1 MRLRLAR
8 CVALS
13 CIRPALTG
21 RAILLAVGPMV
32 LGGRA
37 VLVAQD
43 ASPYVPLEHWATP
56 YVEHL
61 ITSGVI
67 ADPMPL
73 TRPLKRADLVRAL
86 RAADTARVDPAT
98 RRTLRLLLGA
108 LADRRPAPSYRIEG
122 AVGVASAT
130 HAFRDPLELDRGVPP
145 RPAVRRAFASAGLDL
160 HVAFGSVV
168 LVSHP
173 VVDTRLELDPDWYG
187 KGDNATAFPEA
198 YASAQWRQGELFFGT
213 LARNWGP
220 SGVQGV
226 LVSDNPYSLD
236 HLYVTFGTPRVRLQL
251 LATQLDTR
259 PDSTGAPVVN
269 RYLSV
274 SRAWIRLPRRWTL
287 AVWQAGV
294 WSGVGRQLEPWFLNP
309 ATWVYIR
316 ASNSNTNVNSF
327 LGVDL
332 ERRGA
337 TTAFA
342 QFMLDDIQVSRKI
355 AADRKPTSYA
365 FTVGA
370 KGRVRRTAVGW
381 QLFYTQVANL
391 TYRNEDDFQ
400 VPLYHLLGTGRNF
413 ADYDQATLK
422 LSALARP
429 GLLLEP
435 ELTVL
440 RQGEGDPRLPHPLVP
455 AYPSTATLFEGVV
468 ERTVRLAVGSH
479 WQRGA
484 LELSG
489 TGGVHLIHNAR
500 QVTGASDT
508 RWLGS
513 IGVTYRLSYEN
524 TLP

>member
-1 MRLRLAR
+1 MRLRLAFR
-8 CVALS
+8 AVVSCVV
-13 CIRPALTG
+13 PALTG
-21 RAILLAVGPMV
+21 GAMLVT
-32 LGGRA
+32 GGA
-37 VLVAQD
+37 VLAAQE

-61 ITSGVI
+61 ITTGVI

-73 TRPLKRADLVRAL
+73 TRPFKRADLVRAL
-86 RAADTARVDPAT
+86 RAADTARVNPAT
-98 RRTLRLLLGA
+98 RRTLRLLLRA
-108 LADRRPAPSYRIEG
+108 LADRSPAPAYRIEG
-122 AVGVASAT
+122 AVGIAAAT
-130 HAFRDPLELDRGVPP
+130 HAFRDPLELERGLPP
-145 RPAVRRAFASAGLDL
+145 RVAVRRAFASAGLDL
-160 HVAFGSVV
+160 HVAFGPVV

-173 VVDTRLELDPDWYG
+173 VVDTRLQFDPDWYG
-187 KGDNATAFPEA
+187 TGDNATAFPEA

-309 ATWVYIR
+309 TAWSYIR
-316 ASNSNTNVNSF
+316 QSNTGTNVNSF
-327 LGVDL
+327 LGFDV
-332 ERRGA
+332 ERRAAA
-337 TTAFA
+337 TVFA
-342 QFMLDDIQVSRKI
+342 QFMLDDIQVSRRI
-355 AADRKPTSYA
+355 PSDLKPTSYA

-370 KGRVRRTAVGW
+370 KGRVRSAAAAWT
-381 QLFYTQVANL
+381 LFYTQVANL
-391 TYRNEDDFQ
+391 TYRNEDDLQ

-413 ADYDQATLK
+413 SDYDQATLK
-422 LSALARP
+422 VGLLARP

-435 ELTVL
+435 ELTLL

-455 AYPSTATLFEGVV
+455 AYPSTATLFQGVV
-468 ERTVRLAVGSH
+468 ERTVRLALGGS
-479 WQRGA
+479 WQLGGFQ
-484 LELSG
+484 LTG
-489 TGGVHLIHNAR
+489 NGGVHLIHNAGHVR
-500 QVTGASDT
+500 GTSDT
-508 RWLGS
+508 RWVGS
-513 IGVTYRLSYEN
+513 LGVTYRVFYQN
-524 TLP
+524 ALP

>member
-8 CVALS
+8 CVAFACLV
-13 CIRPALTG
+13 PAL
-21 RAILLAVGPMV
+21 M
-32 LGGRA
+32 GGA
-37 VLVAQD
+37 VLAAQE
-43 ASPYVPLEHWATP
+43 ASPYVPLQHWAMP

-61 ITSGVI
+61 IATGVI
-67 ADPMPL
+67 ADPTPL
-73 TRPLKRADLVRAL
+73 TRPFRRSDLVRAL
-86 RAADTARVDPAT
+86 RAADTARVNAVT
-98 RRTLRLLLGA
+98 RRTLRQLLTA
-108 LADRRPAPSYRIEG
+108 LADRRPAPPAPSYRIEG
-122 AVGVASAT
+122 AAGIAAAT
-130 HAFRDPLELDRGVPP
+130 HAFRDPLELNRGVPP
-145 RPAVRRAFASAGLDL
+145 RLAVRHGFASAGLDL
-160 HVAFGSVV
+160 HLTFGPVV

-173 VVDTRLELDPDWYG
+173 VVDTRLQLDPDWYG

-198 YASAQWRQGELFFGT
+198 YVSAQWRLGELFFGT

-226 LVSDNPYSLD
+226 VLSDNPYGLD
-236 HLYVTFGTPRVRLQL
+236 HLYVAFGTPRVRLEVI
-251 LATQLDTR
+251 ATQLDTR
-259 PDSTGAPVVN
+259 TDSTGAVN
-269 RYLSV
+269 RYFSA
-274 SRAWIRLPRRWTL
+274 SRVWIRLPRRWTF

-294 WSGVGRQLEPWFLNP
+294 WSGVGRQFEPWFLNP
-309 ATWVYIR
+309 AAWANIR
-316 ASNSNTNVNSF
+316 ASNTSTNVNSF

-332 ERRGA
+332 ERHGT
-337 TTAFA
+337 TTAFG

-355 AADRKPTSYA
+355 AGDRKPTSYA

-370 KGRVRRTAVGW
+370 KGRVRRTAVAW

-391 TYRNEDDFQ
+391 TYRNEDDLQ

-413 ADYDQATLK
+413 ADYDQATLT
-422 LSALARP
+422 LSALAGP

-455 AYPSTATLFEGVV
+455 DYPSTATLFEGVV
-468 ERTVRLAVGSH
+468 ERTVRLAVGGH

-489 TGGVHLIHNAR
+489 NGGVHLIRNAGH
-500 QVTGASDT
+500 VTGASDT

-513 IGVTYRLSYEN
+513 IGVTYRVAYEHA
-524 TLP
+524 LP

>member
-1 MRLRLAR
+1 MRLRLAVR
-8 CVALS
+8 AVVSCVV
-13 CIRPALTG
+13 PALTG
-21 RAILLAVGPMV
+21 GAMLVT
-32 LGGRA
+32 GGA
-37 VLVAQD
+37 VLAAQE
-43 ASPYVPLEHWATP
+43 ASPYVPLEHWAMP

-61 ITSGVI
+61 ITTGVI

-73 TRPLKRADLVRAL
+73 TRPFKRADLVRAL
-86 RAADTARVDPAT
+86 RAADTARVNPAT
-98 RRTLRLLLGA
+98 RRTLRLLLRA
-108 LADRRPAPSYRIEG
+108 LAGRSPAPAYRIEG
-122 AVGVASAT
+122 AVGIAAAT

-145 RPAVRRAFASAGLDL
+145 RLAVRRGFASAGLDL
-160 HVAFGSVV
+160 HLTFGPVV

-173 VVDTRLELDPDWYG
+173 VVDTRLQFDPDWYG
-187 KGDNATAFPEA
+187 TGDNATAFPEA

-226 LVSDNPYSLD
+226 LVSDNPYALD
-236 HLYVTFGTPRVRLQL
+236 HLYVTFGTARVRLQV
-251 LATQLDTR
+251 LATELDTR
-259 PDSTGAPVVN
+259 TDSTGAAIN

-274 SRAWIRLPRRWTL
+274 SRAWIRLPRRWTV

-294 WSGVGRQLEPWFLNP
+294 WSGAGRQLEPWFLNP
-309 ATWVYIR
+309 ATWLYIR

-327 LGVDL
+327 LGLDL

-370 KGRVRRTAVGW
+370 KGRVRRTAVAW

-391 TYRNEDDFQ
+391 TYRNEDDLQ

-422 LSALARP
+422 LSALAGPR
-429 GLLLEP
+429 LLLEP

-455 AYPSTATLFEGVV
+455 DYPSTATLFEGVV
-468 ERTVRLAVGSH
+468 ERTVRLAVVGH

-484 LELSG
+484 LELSAN
-489 TGGVHLIHNAR
+489 GGVHLIHNASH
-500 QVTGASDT
+500 VTGASDT

-524 TLP
+524 ALP